1 MTFQRALGTKLSPK
15 PVSMPCN
22 MPKKPKQRRRS
33 TPWLLCCQMQPWG
46 LAHTQW
52 PPSWVTLQIQLDIPQ
67 TTHQQSNNKDEDELD
82 FSEVHGQ
89 LTVIVK
95 DISNATL
102 DSLNL
107 LKADSEFVAPMMV
120 PHIFWHT
127 STSPPDSL
135 PVQFDCL
142 LDIGS
147 HLVIFHE
154 QLVND
159 LNLCCHKLQKPII
172 SKLAIQPD
180 GPKVLEF
187 HNFVKLKLYDYSG
200 AYITKTVHT
209 VISPTLCAPV
219 LLGLPFLKH
228 NSIVIDVDC
237 CTTID
242 KKNNFDLL
250 HPSPPPTKKSIKP
263 KLWFNYKVHK
273 SVLALCSAL
282 LTEMKNTLST
292 KWKENCYQAQQL
304 QKLDIVGA
312 VCKCLEELTAQDQ
325 LKCMG
330 SEVFSKYK
338 PAFELIPHVNDLPT
352 NVYCQIQLK
361 DAMRSIATWSY
372 SSPWK
377 YCEAW
382 QMLLQHHEDTGWI
395 CPSNSSSASPSFL
408 VPKSDT
414 TVLPHWVNDYHVLSS
429 NTVLDLYPLPCVN
442 DILTDCAKGH
452 IWSHLDMTNSFFQT
466 WVHPDDVHLTAVTT
480 PFGLYKW
487 TAMPQGLK
495 NVPLI
500 HQHWVNAALCPFIGK
515 ICHIYIDNIVIWSNT
530 VHEHVKHIDIVMKAL
545 IAAWLFC
552 NPKKCAFFLME
563 MDFLSH
569 HISTCGIELNTLKIQ
584 KILDWPVPTSS
595 TEVQAFLGLVQW

>member
-1 MTFQRALGTKLSPK
+1 MPWLERLPSKTHTQGGFFSCQQPWLHYISSAQNMNAPMTFQRALGTKLSPK

-219 LLGLPFLKH
+219 LLGLPFL
-228 NSIVIDVDC
+228 
-237 CTTID
+237 
-242 KKNNFDLL
+242 
-250 HPSPPPTKKSIKP
+250 
-263 KLWFNYKVHK
+263 
-273 SVLALCSAL
+273 
-282 LTEMKNTLST
+282 
-292 KWKENCYQAQQL
+292 
-304 QKLDIVGA
+304 
-312 VCKCLEELTAQDQ
+312 
-325 LKCMG
+325 
-330 SEVFSKYK
+330 
-338 PAFELIPHVNDLPT
+338 
-352 NVYCQIQLK
+352 
-361 DAMRSIATWSY
+361 
-372 SSPWK
+372 
-377 YCEAW
+377 
-382 QMLLQHHEDTGWI
+382 
-395 CPSNSSSASPSFL
+395 
-408 VPKSDT
+408 
-414 TVLPHWVNDYHVLSS
+414 
-429 NTVLDLYPLPCVN
+429 
-442 DILTDCAKGH
+442 
-452 IWSHLDMTNSFFQT
+452 
-466 WVHPDDVHLTAVTT
+466 
-480 PFGLYKW
+480 
-487 TAMPQGLK
+487 
-495 NVPLI
+495 
-500 HQHWVNAALCPFIGK
+500 
-515 ICHIYIDNIVIWSNT
+515 
-530 VHEHVKHIDIVMKAL
+530 
-545 IAAWLFC
+545 
-552 NPKKCAFFLME
+552 
-563 MDFLSH
+563 
-569 HISTCGIELNTLKIQ
+569 
-584 KILDWPVPTSS
+584 
-595 TEVQAFLGLVQW
+595 